1 MAENQTAVGS
11 QGQPRSTKPASASSE
26 QPQAPSRLLPFNFG
40 SFRRS
45 RVSSAA
51 SATSLASETTTAT
64 ASPRHPPSIDP
75 RRCSQTDTSSIDST
89 SFSVRSRPSIA
100 KLRSVTSYTR
110 PAPLVAPKLSTS
122 LSEPVDGLPH
132 VSSYDSPAPTRRPSL
147 LSPPTSRSRRP
158 SDPAHSPTSPASPL
172 SPTLPIP
179 SPSSSSAEEALISHL
194 RRQKLKDRAN
204 AKGKGRVEEE
214 VPEEIRLV
222 DRPSRQGSTSQ
233 SSPIVVSDHNPGN
246 METEEKAGLVGES
259 RVAIAVERPQ
269 EQQDAAGNN
278 SSPSLV
284 EAPTASKEH
293 QTRSAAAAE
302 AVPGGLPEASAR
314 SSTDSQPPEA
324 SKAADSTKDEDG
336 GGGTLSRL
344 GNWALRAYYGT
355 DLSTDKGE
363 GSRPAVTSGE
373 AAKHAMEVDES
384 VEPISTGG
392 EAEPRSMSENANT
405 ADAPA
410 RSQEAAGNE
419 ASASVGAPVPQS
431 FANAQEPSL
440 ALAPRATEPDESSTY
455 NYWWSTISRGS
466 KRPPPIQKPAGA
478 KTEPPPATTAAAP
491 ADESIAATQDVQG
504 DGAPAS
510 GWTSYVASWMPLPA
524 ATSRIAA
531 APPASQS
538 QAQTSYAGPPG
549 PPSSSSS
556 VAGSAPSASAMN
568 AAGWLLSQA
577 QGIRRPSQA
586 SGRDSLDD
594 TRSEGKRPR
603 SSGELEEASGDLLRS
618 ARAIKRASQG
628 LPSAPAAGT
637 PPTRSFLTPST
648 PPPPRPAPR
657 RNLVVPS
664 FDYTFKRPPRAE
676 PAVASTRAQDTALPK
691 SHTGWSTL
699 GFLSASKPVVE
710 PITSKNTEP
719 ESTHGLPR
727 LAIEGADAWKHVK
740 RVVIVGVHGWY
751 PNAHIQK

>member
-1 MAENQTAVGS
+1 MAENRPAVGS
-11 QGQPRSTKPASASSE
+11 HGQRWSTKPASASSE
-26 QPQAPSRLLPFNFG
+26 QPGAPSRLLPFNFG

-51 SATSLASETTTAT
+51 SAASLASEASTAT
-64 ASPRHPPSIDP
+64 TSPHQSSSTDP
-75 RRCSQTDTSSIDST
+75 RRCSQTDTSSIAST

-110 PAPLVAPKLSTS
+110 PAPLVAPRLSTS

-132 VSSYDSPAPTRRPSL
+132 VSSYDPASSRRPSL
-147 LSPPTSRSRRP
+147 LSPPISRSRRP
-158 SDPAHSPTSPASPL
+158 SDSAHSPTSSTSPL
-172 SPTLPIP
+172 SPTLPLPP
-179 SPSSSSAEEALISHL
+179 SSSSSAEEALISHL

-233 SSPIVVSDHNPGN
+233 SSPIVGDYHSQDN
-246 METEEKAGLVGES
+246 METEEKADLVGES
-259 RVAIAVERPQ
+259 GVAVAVGQPQ
-269 EQQDAAGNN
+269 EPRDAAGKIANP
-278 SSPSLV
+278 SPV
-284 EAPTASKEH
+284 EAPTGSNE
-293 QTRSAAAAE
+293 QQSQSAATSEADQGPLAE
-302 AVPGGLPEASAR
+302 ASPR
-314 SSTDSQPPEA
+314 SSTDSKPPEA
-324 SKAADSTKDEDG
+324 LKAADSAQDEDG
-336 GGGTLSRL
+336 RGGTFSRL

-355 DLSTDKGE
+355 DLNAGKGE
-363 GSRPAVTSGE
+363 GSRPAAAKGE
-373 AAKHAMEVDES
+373 AAKNAMQVDES
-384 VEPISTGG
+384 IEPTSTGAEV
-392 EAEPRSMSENANT
+392 EARPMSTGNAN
-405 ADAPA
+405 APDAPA
-410 RSQEAAGNE
+410 GSHKAAGND
-419 ASASVGAPVPQS
+419 ASASVGAPEPQ
-431 FANAQEPSL
+431 ALENAQEPPP
-440 ALAPRATEPDESSTY
+440 ALAQRATETDESSAY

-466 KRPPPIQKPAGA
+466 KLPPPVQKPAEAG
-478 KTEPPPATTAAAP
+478 TELPPAIVAAAP
-491 ADESIAATQDVQG
+491 ADASVAATADVQG
-504 DGAPAS
+504 EGAPAS

-524 ATSRIAA
+524 ATSRTA
-531 APPASQS
+531 APP
-538 QAQTSYAGPPG
+538 G
-549 PPSSSSS
+549 PSSCSSS
-556 VAGSAPSASAMN
+556 VTGSAPSASAMN
-568 AAGWLLSQA
+568 AAGWFLSQA

-628 LPSAPAAGT
+628 LPSAPAAST

-676 PAVASTRAQDTALPK
+676 PAAASTRTPDTAPPK
-691 SHTGWSTL
+691 SQTGWSTL
-699 GFLSASKPVVE
+699 GFLSASKAAIE
-710 PITSKNTEP
+710 PRASSHTEP